1 MRRFRAGSGF
11 PPALK
16 TRYNLGYGKPVR
28 PPDWPNSIGKAFH
41 AKSAIGRAK
50 FSAYMLL
57 THQ

>member
-16 TRYNLGYGKPVR
+16 TRYNLHCGKPVR
-28 PPDWPNSIGKAFH
+28 LPVWPNSIGKAFH
-41 AKSAIGRAK
+41 AKSAIGWAK
-50 FSAYMLL
+50 FRAYMLL